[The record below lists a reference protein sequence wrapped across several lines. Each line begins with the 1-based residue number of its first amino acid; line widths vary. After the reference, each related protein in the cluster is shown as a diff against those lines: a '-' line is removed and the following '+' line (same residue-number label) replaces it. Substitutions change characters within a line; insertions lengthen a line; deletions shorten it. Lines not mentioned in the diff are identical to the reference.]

1 MAATIPASLAFLVCR
16 WGGWPGWTPLLLRG
30 FALNPTV
37 TFLLLSDA
45 SPAALL
51 PPNVQFVHV
60 TLEALLSRLRSTV
73 GCTLKSLRA
82 SGTFASGPSSAKT
95 NDLKPF
101 LGIVFS
107 DLLRPYAWW
116 GYLQEDLL
124 VGDLRAFANEALL
137 ARADVICPYLAPLN
151 ASGVMMLFRNT
162 DGVNNVWR
170 KSSAVRRV
178 LSDPK
183 YLVFD
188 EWWGAL
194 ANDDNFARVLGRE
207 ASAGRLRL
215 HMASARF
222 KWMADDK
229 LYPRTKGATVTT
241 NPNFVACW
249 ARGKLWTA
257 AAGVPT
263 PCATPGIG
271 SGAAGGDSDG
281 GGDGGGDG
289 TGGGKGGGRREVA
302 IEVAIVHFSRLKR
315 RPWLATL
322 RLDSIAS
329 AVRTADTFAVTTT
342 GVFLPEPA
350 CDENAT
356 WANRYGLSC
365 AGYEAEGHCAD
376 GKALPGHSW
385 ALGAAFGQP
394 ERACCACGKLPERRA
409 RRGGSVR
416 HWWLS
421 GLLDPD
427 DRISV
432 SSAELGGHVRALG
445 ERDAALRCEGARAVC
460 AQRPQ
465 SCNPRR
471 ERTPCLAVGEQPEL
485 PCVHVERGS
494 PTAADT
500 LGARPCAAAKR
511 KGSRHASTFP

>member
-1 MAATIPASLAFLVCR
+1 
-16 WGGWPGWTPLLLRG
+16 
-30 FALNPTV
+30 
-37 TFLLLSDA
+37 
-45 SPAALL
+45 
-51 PPNVQFVHV
+51 
-60 TLEALLSRLRSTV
+60 
-73 GCTLKSLRA
+73 
-82 SGTFASGPSSAKT
+82 
-95 NDLKPF
+95 
-101 LGIVFS
+101 
-107 DLLRPYAWW
+107 
-116 GYLQEDLL
+116 
-124 VGDLRAFANEALL
+124 
-137 ARADVICPYLAPLN
+137 
-151 ASGVMMLFRNT
+151 
-162 DGVNNVWR
+162 
-170 KSSAVRRV
+170 
-178 LSDPK
+178 
-183 YLVFD
+183 
-188 EWWGAL
+188 
-194 ANDDNFARVLGRE
+194 
-207 ASAGRLRL
+207 
-215 HMASARF
+215 
-222 KWMADDK
+222 
-229 LYPRTKGATVTT
+229 
-241 NPNFVACW
+241 
-249 ARGKLWTA
+249 
-257 AAGVPT
+257 
-263 PCATPGIG
+263 
-271 SGAAGGDSDG
+271 
-281 GGDGGGDG
+281 
-289 TGGGKGGGRREVA
+289 
-302 IEVAIVHFSRLKR
+302 VHFSRLKR

-432 SSAELGGHVRALG
+432 SSAELWGHVRALG

-465 SCNPRR
+465 SCNLRR